1 RNGNE
6 KHWDGSQRTG
16 KTQPQKEIQQSD
28 TYQIIRQMCPPEAKS
43 FLPGRRLPESKIS
56 RKIKVG
62 NKTQH
67 ISQGIGYI
75 DLNEFL
81 QDKIN
86 AIVQP
91 CSKKAYHYKSQE
103 LGYLFQFIHFH

>member
-1 RNGNE
+1 MRNTGM
-6 KHWDGSQRTG
+6 GSQRTG
-16 KTQPQKEIQQSD
+16 KTQPAERDSTIRYVSD
-28 TYQIIRQMCPPEAKS
+28 NLSDVPPEAKS

-91 CSKKAYHYKSQE
+91 CSKKTYHYKSVGTRVSVSVYSFS
-103 LGYLFQFIHFH
+103 LI

>member
-1 RNGNE
+1 M
-6 KHWDGSQRTG
+6 
-16 KTQPQKEIQQSD
+16 
-28 TYQIIRQMCPPEAKS
+28 YQIICQMCPPEAKS

-91 CSKKAYHYKSQE
+91 CSKKGLPLQIAGTRVSVSVYSFS
-103 LGYLFQFIHFH
+103 LI

>member
-1 RNGNE
+1 M
-6 KHWDGSQRTG
+6 
-16 KTQPQKEIQQSD
+16 
-28 TYQIIRQMCPPEAKS
+28 YQIICQMCPPEAKS

-91 CSKKAYHYKSQE
+91 VAKRPTITNRRNSGICFS
-103 LGYLFQFIHFH
+103 LFIFIDLKCKVRYY